1 MIAPR
6 ERPAPSRQPAPLAP
20 STAGR
25 RRQQRTRRQRYVGAA
40 WIGGG
45 LAAVLTMVMLYLAL
59 MANLTSLNYRIARAS
74 AERAALSESSV
85 RLDDRIAHLESRE
98 RLAQLAIRMG
108 WREPHIYAV
117 VDQPQ
122 PPAQPDGMT
131 AAARGGIA
139 LLGAVAG
146 WFKGP

>member
-1 MIAPR
+1 MIAARLDPHSIAAPR
-6 ERPAPSRQPAPLAP
+6 TPASD
-20 STAGR
+20 AGR
-25 RRQQRTRRQRYVGAA
+25 RRQQRTRRQGYVSAIRVA
-40 WIGGG
+40 VV
-45 LAAVLTMVMLYLAL
+45 LAFVLTMVMAYLAL

-74 AERAALSESSV
+74 AERSALSEASV
-85 RLDDRIAHLESRE
+85 RLEDRIAHLESRE
-98 RLAQLAIRMG
+98 RLAVLAIKMG

-122 PPAQPDGMT
+122 PKQKSDGIT

-146 WFKGP
+146 WLKGP

>member
-6 ERPAPSRQPAPLAP
+6 ERPAPHRQPAVVPP
-20 STAGR
+20 GSAGR
-25 RRQQRTRRQRYVGAA
+25 RRQQRTRRKRVFGAA
-40 WIGGG
+40 RIGLGV
-45 LAAVLTMVMLYLAL
+45 AVVLTMVMLYLAL

-74 AERAALSESSV
+74 SERAALSEISQ

-98 RLAQLAIRMG
+98 RLAQLAIKMG
-108 WREPHIYAV
+108 WHEPHIYAV
-117 VDQPQ
+117 VDEPQ
-122 PPAQPDGMT
+122 PPAKPDGIT